1 MKEGMGNEVSR
12 QGQQLNVTSKW
23 RDHLNWDK
31 ISNHS
36 LQDLTNFKDRTH
48 DLLGAVPTELT
59 WRRCKCNWFG
69 ATDQWFSVKPG
80 GTFGFPLINHLPNVT
95 APLPGRLFFGIVIP
109 FSEIPNFNCKTLQEY
124 SGETLS
130 TGLDITLKKQT
141 SFYNRLL
148 LDLTYRFLTLLSSD
162 GRDN

>member
-1 MKEGMGNEVSR
+1 MNTYWKALKKCAFNWHGRGIKKY
-12 QGQQLNVTSKW
+12 TS
-23 RDHLNWDK
+23 
-31 ISNHS
+31 
-36 LQDLTNFKDRTH
+36 Q
-48 DLLGAVPTELT
+48 P
-59 WRRCKCNWFG
+59 
-69 ATDQWFSVKPG
+69 P
-80 GTFGFPLINHLPNVT
+80 
-95 APLPGRLFFGIVIP
+95 PGRLFFGIVIP

-162 GRDN
+162 GRDK

>member
-1 MKEGMGNEVSR
+1 M
-12 QGQQLNVTSKW
+12 
-23 RDHLNWDK
+23 
-31 ISNHS
+31 
-36 LQDLTNFKDRTH
+36 
-48 DLLGAVPTELT
+48 
-59 WRRCKCNWFG
+59 
-69 ATDQWFSVKPG
+69 KPG
-80 GTFGFPLINHLPNVT
+80 GTFGFPLINDLPNVT

-109 FSEIPNFNCKTLQEY
+109 FSEIPKFNCKTLQEY